1 MVRTPE
7 RPRRRPGTPWTLD
20 EHNAFLDGL
29 ASFGKGRWKEISK
42 HHVPSRTP
50 TQVASHAQ
58 KYQKRILESTRKRR
72 SIFDIRLEGTDE
84 SPCVTPLDASDEEP
98 EPEPHVVLKPKPIR
112 PALAPRFEFDC
123 ISPLLL
129 YHYYLMTRS
138 LPIHRPK
145 ALYPLAARRSM

>member
-7 RPRRRPGTPWTLD
+7 RPPRRRGTPWTVD

-29 ASFGKGRWKEISK
+29 ASYGKGRWKEISK
-42 HHVPSRTP
+42 HCVPSRTP

-58 KYQKRILESTRKRR
+58 KYQKRVLESSKHSKRR

-84 SPCVTPLDASDEEP
+84 SPCVTPPDASDD

-145 ALYPLAARRSM
+145 VRYPLAARHSM

>member
-1 MVRTPE
+1 M
-7 RPRRRPGTPWTLD
+7 PWTVD

-29 ASFGKGRWKEISK
+29 ASFGKGRWKDISK

-58 KYQKRILESTRKRR
+58 KYEKRVRESSKPLKRK
-72 SIFDIRLEGTDE
+72 SIFDIRLEGMDE
-84 SPCVTPLDASDEEP
+84 SPCVTPPEASEDEPEPEPEPDPEP

-112 PALAPRFEFDC
+112 PGLAIEFDC

-145 ALYPLAARRSM
+145 VRYPLAAQM